1 MENREMT
8 NPQDLQIQ
16 GLLDR
21 YLRSRSS
28 GDNSVLFRG
37 RHLDE
42 NSLTAFT
49 EGSLTEREAQP
60 MVNHLVDCSFCRQV
74 TKELI
79 RLDLAFAGEESSLNA
94 VGNQPSKISEVLNNL
109 LSRIFGTS
117 DNAVFAHQEEEE
129 NDAEKAESA
138 DDKLK

>member
-1 MENREMT
+1 MT

-28 GDNSVLFRG
+28 NNNSALLEG
-37 RHLDE
+37 QHLDE

-60 MVNHLVDCSFCRQV
+60 MVKHLVDCSFCRHV

-79 RLDLAFAGEESSLNA
+79 RLDLAFAGEDAQAKVVE
-94 VGNQPSKISEVLNNL
+94 NQPSKISEVMSNL

-117 DNAVFAHQEEEE
+117 DNAVFAHQEKEE
-129 NDAEKAESA
+129 NDSEKAESS
-138 DDKLK
+138 DDKGK